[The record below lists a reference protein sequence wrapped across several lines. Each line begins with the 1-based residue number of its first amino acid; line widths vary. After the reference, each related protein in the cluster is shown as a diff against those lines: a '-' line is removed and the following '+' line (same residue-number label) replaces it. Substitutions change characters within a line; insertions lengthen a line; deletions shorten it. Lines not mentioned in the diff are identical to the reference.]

1 MLQNWPKSVQNLVE
15 TKQTM
20 INVGRNSQIVVNM
33 LATRLSVFATW
44 MIWNGEEVRKICRSP
59 KMNFHFQKSASI
71 QPRTRSLKCSLN
83 FSPPGC
89 YSGRSLQPSFTN
101 WLPARLGIF
110 DLTLPDSYQLKPN
123 DLRIS

>member
-15 TKQTM
+15 TKQAM

-71 QPRTRSLKCSLN
+71 QPRTRSLK
-83 FSPPGC
+83 
-89 YSGRSLQPSFTN
+89 
-101 WLPARLGIF
+101 
-110 DLTLPDSYQLKPN
+110 
-123 DLRIS
+123 